1 MPHKPQRPFVPHRTP
16 AAQARSVVPQSFR
29 LPRPFVPPGVSV
41 TPDNESKTAKPAT
54 TIARD
59 EPSRAVIPVTVP
71 TLPGIE
77 EFFDELNY
85 QDEADQLPPI
95 EHFVDPL
102 PDVGGFAPEY
112 GLEAEPGESLPG
124 PELPADEA
132 GRSGW
137 VAAGWQEYNWGAAA
151 ELGEGGGSASPG
163 GKPARNAGAV
173 HSRCA
178 RSARAPDQGRGDCGS
193 TARSGTR
200 SGDDRGDPRG
210 AGGGA
215 SLGKNGEHS
224 PGDQWASAGSR
235 VPVVRSRAGSR
246 AAPVGVG
253 KKSTRRGRRGGSIG

>member
-41 TPDNESKTAKPAT
+41 TPDNESKTAEPAT

-59 EPSRAVIPVTVP
+59 EPSRAVIPVTVPTLPEMEAFVP

-151 ELGEGGGSASPG
+151 ELGEGGDPD
-163 GKPARNAGAV
+163 ARDSWAAT
-173 HSRCA
+173 
-178 RSARAPDQGRGDCGS
+178 DW
-193 TARSGTR
+193 
-200 SGDDRGDPRG
+200 
-210 AGGGA
+210 GGA
-215 SLGKNGEHS
+215 PVRGESQRETPAQSIADALDRLAHRIREGEIAVPPPGLVPDPATIAATLAALLG
-224 PGDQWASAGSR
+224 
-235 VPVVRSRAGSR
+235 VRR
-246 AAPVGVG
+246 
-253 KKSTRRGRRGGSIG
+253 